1 MRQALISIKRHAAG
15 VHHHT
20 VQMRADKNKPLLRHP
35 LPSSIALTGFPPSA
49 LGGVN
54 DLPRAVSVSVPDY
67 LERVYW
73 WAYVRPWA
81 IRIFERRWLVNL
93 ILFGNYRRLID
104 AALAAFGGELA
115 GRTLQVACVY
125 GDLTARVARH
135 VAPGGGLDVVDV
147 VPAQL
152 ENLQRKLPAGAP
164 VSLIH
169 RDSAELGL
177 ADASYDQVLL
187 YMLLHEQPER
197 VRRRTLAE
205 AMRVVKPGGKIVIID
220 YHRPARWHPL
230 RGFLKFILDT
240 LEPFAPDLWQNEI
253 GHYLPPD
260 VPIAD
265 LSKETYFGGVYQRIV
280 IVRGGAP

>member
-1 MRQALISIKRHAAG
+1 MSS
-15 VHHHT
+15 
-20 VQMRADKNKPLLRHP
+20 DKNKLLFHSR
-35 LPSSIALTGFPPSA
+35 LPSSIALTDFSPSA
-49 LGGVN
+49 VGGEGP
-54 DLPRAVSVSVPDY
+54 LPRAIPIPDY
-67 LERVYW
+67 LERIYW

-104 AALAAFGGELA
+104 AALDAFGGKLC

-125 GDLTARVARH
+125 GDLTSHVSRH
-135 VAPGGGLDVVDV
+135 VVPGGALDVVDV

-152 ENLQRKLPAGAP
+152 DNLRRKLPAAAP

-169 RDSAELGL
+169 RDSASLGF

-205 AMRVVKPGGKIVIID
+205 VVRVVRPGGRIVVID

-230 RGFLKFILDT
+230 RGFLRFILDT
-240 LEPFAPDLWQNEI
+240 LEPFAPDLWKNEI
-253 GHYLPPD
+253 SDYLPPGS
-260 VPIAD
+260 PISD
-265 LSKETYFGGVYQRIV
+265 LSKTTFFGGMYQRV
-280 IVRGGAP
+280 VMVRGSKR